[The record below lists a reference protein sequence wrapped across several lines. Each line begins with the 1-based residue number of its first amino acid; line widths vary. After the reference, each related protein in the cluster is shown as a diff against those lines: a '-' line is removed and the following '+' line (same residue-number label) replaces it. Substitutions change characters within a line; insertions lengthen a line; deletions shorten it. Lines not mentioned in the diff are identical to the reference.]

1 MIRPELHEFVTRM
14 NAFSIAMGL
23 PPSIAKVL
31 THLTVCQPAEQT
43 AAKISSEL
51 SISAGSVSEALSM
64 LRHVE
69 LIERKKKPGDRRF
82 YYEILPDGWKRA
94 TLRRLRTLDE
104 GIKIADTGLK
114 IEPDNQRL
122 KAMHDMYSI
131 FSREFADFEKR
142 FK

>member
-1 MIRPELHEFVTRM
+1 MIRPELNEFVAQM

-23 PPSIAKVL
+23 PPSIAKIL
-31 THLTVCQPAEQT
+31 THLTVCQPATQT
-43 AAKISSEL
+43 AAEISTEL
-51 SISAGSVSEALSM
+51 GMSAGSVSEALGM

-94 TLRRLRTLDE
+94 TLRRFRTLDE
-104 GIKIADTGLK
+104 GIKIADIGLK
-114 IEPDNQRL
+114 VEPENQRL
-122 KAMHDMYSI
+122 RAMHEMYSI